1 MFLNLKN
8 LFQLGGRLVLK
19 RLIYQLCPASFP
31 GGFPEMTGF
40 LPRPKELGVD
50 FVWVGPFYPSPWK
63 DGGYDISNY
72 KAVNPRFG
80 TMDDFDEFVKEAKRL
95 GIKVL
100 IDLVL
105 NHTSIEHP
113 WFKASE
119 AGDPVYKD
127 YYRWT
132 KRDLGWKNFF
142 NGESAFKFSEKR
154 GEFYFHLF
162 HESQPDLNFDNPNVV
177 REFEKVIAFW
187 TLKHG
192 VAGFRLDVPQL
203 IQETMIPSP
212 PISRLTPISGFSR
225 YYMNPKTLTLLNGLF
240 AGRNLYTI
248 GEGASPFKSTLLR
261 LVQPNGP
268 LSAMYNVLVR
278 ESVNHH
284 AIIVPAKPSLSRLQR
299 TINHWGRDERI
310 GIILESHDHPR
321 FTSYSGYS
329 GKAIL
334 RTLFQS
340 RAKTII
346 LYQGQELGLLNPKL
360 PDNFFEYED
369 QMFRM
374 KVEKMVRRGY
384 PIEEAMEKL
393 KPTAR
398 ENARVKLDLAEY
410 ARQERE
416 QDSCLNYAKEL
427 IRNWKGGRF

>member
-1 MFLNLKN
+1 
-8 LFQLGGRLVLK
+8 
-19 RLIYQLCPASFP
+19 
-31 GGFPEMTGF
+31 MTRF
-40 LPRPKELGVD
+40 LPRLRELSVD
-50 FVWVGPFYPSPWK
+50 YVWVSPFYPSPWK
-63 DGGYDISNY
+63 DGGYDISDY

-80 TMDDFDEFVKEAKRL
+80 TMEDFDAFVQEAERF

-119 AGDPVYKD
+119 AGDPNYKD

-154 GEFYFHLF
+154 EEFYFHLF
-162 HESQPDLNFDNPNVV
+162 HESQPDLNFDNPDVV
-177 REFEKVIAFW
+177 REFEKIISFW

-225 YYMNPKTLTLLNGLF
+225 YYMNPKTLTLLNELF
-240 AGRNLYTI
+240 AGRDLYTI
-248 GEGASPFKSTLLR
+248 GEGGSPFKSTLLR

-268 LSAMYNVLVR
+268 LSAMYNVLIR
-278 ESVNHH
+278 ESVNHRG
-284 AIIVPAKPSLSRLQR
+284 IVFPAKPSLSRLSR
-299 TINHWGRDERI
+299 AINRWGRDERV

-321 FTSYSGYS
+321 FTSYSGFS
-329 GKAIL
+329 GEDII
-334 RTLFQS
+334 RTLFKS
-340 RAKTII
+340 RAKTIV

-360 PDNFFEYED
+360 PEKFSEYED
-369 QMFRM
+369 RMFIM
-374 KVEKMVRRGY
+374 QVEKLVKKGF
-384 PIEEAMEKL
+384 PIGEAMEKL

-398 ENARVKLDLAEY
+398 ENARVPLDLVEY
-410 ARQERE
+410 RRQEK
-416 QDSCLNYAKEL
+416 DPLSTLNRTKGL
-427 IRNWKGGRF
+427 IRGWRNGMVDLEIIG

>member
-1 MFLNLKN
+1 MP
-8 LFQLGGRLVLK
+8 RL
-19 RLIYQLCPASFP
+19 R
-31 GGFPEMTGF
+31 
-40 LPRPKELGVD
+40 ELSVD
-50 FVWVGPFYPSPWK
+50 YVWVSPFYPSPWK
-63 DGGYDISNY
+63 DGGYDISDY

-80 TMDDFDEFVKEAKRL
+80 TMEDFDEFVQEAERF

-119 AGDPVYKD
+119 AGDPNYKD

-154 GEFYFHLF
+154 EEFYFHLF

-177 REFEKVIAFW
+177 REFEKIISFW

-225 YYMNPKTLTLLNGLF
+225 YYMNPKTLTLLNELF
-240 AGRNLYTI
+240 AGRDLYTI
-248 GEGASPFKSTLLR
+248 GEGGSPFKSTLLR

-268 LSAMYNVLVR
+268 LSAMYNVLIR
-278 ESVNHH
+278 ESVNHRG
-284 AIIVPAKPSLSRLQR
+284 IVFPAKPSLSRLSR
-299 TINHWGRDERI
+299 AINRWGRDERV

-321 FTSYSGYS
+321 FTSYSGFS
-329 GKAIL
+329 GEDII
-334 RTLFQS
+334 RTLFKS
-340 RAKTII
+340 RAKTIV

-360 PDNFFEYED
+360 PEKFSEYED
-369 QMFRM
+369 RMFIM
-374 KVEKMVRRGY
+374 QVEKLVKKGF
-384 PIEEAMEKL
+384 PIEEAMRKL

-398 ENARVKLDLAEY
+398 ENARVPLDLVEY
-410 ARQERE
+410 RRQEK
-416 QDSCLNYAKEL
+416 DPLSTLNRTKGL
-427 IRNWKGGRF
+427 IRGWRNGMVDLEIIG